1 MKTFH
6 DAASGPPGSL
16 TIEPPAP
23 PGATPPL
30 AILAT
35 FGTGGDLEPFILVAR
50 GLRARGHRVCIV
62 ASRDHAPRL
71 RDCGL
76 PHRLYGTLPQIDA
89 MLDDPELWHERK
101 GLGVLGR
108 GLAAILP
115 EAVEA
120 IESLAGEGPCAALC
134 HPFMLPAADIV
145 RSRHAGLRVVGA
157 WLAPSNL
164 RSLQD
169 PMMLGPRRI
178 PAWVPLAWRRALW
191 RFVDRRWVDNVMLPG
206 LDAVRAAHGLAPVD
220 RYFDHL
226 ADVCDASVG
235 LFPAWFAPRACDW
248 PSPFIEAGFPLA
260 TAPASIR
267 LPEPV
272 ERFLAQGE
280 APVVVTFGTGMRH
293 AADVFE
299 RCRRALRALGRR
311 GLFVSRHAA
320 QIPADL
326 GPGILRVPQL
336 PFETLLPRVA
346 AIVHHGGIGTAAQ
359 ALRAGIPQLVVA
371 SGFDQFDNGE
381 RLRTLG
387 VGDML
392 PASRA
397 GARALRRRLEALLDS
412 ASTRHACA
420 AIRRHMEADDPAA
433 ALMKGVAA
441 AIAPHGPAWR
451 PSREGERAGYGT
463 AYARQLPLM
472 RP

>member
-6 DAASGPPGSL
+6 DAASGTPGSL
-16 TIEPPAP
+16 TIEPP
-23 PGATPPL
+23 PL
-30 AILAT
+30 VILAT
-35 FGTGGDLEPFILVAR
+35 FGTGGDLEPFILIAR

-76 PHRLYGTLPQIDA
+76 PHRLYGTLSQIDA
-89 MLDDPELWHERK
+89 MLDDPELWHERR

-120 IESLAGEGPCAALC
+120 IASRAGEGPCVALC

-178 PAWVPLAWRRALW
+178 PAWVPIAWRRALW
-191 RFVDRRWVDNVMLPG
+191 RFVDHHWIDNVMLPG
-206 LDAVRAAHGLAPVD
+206 LDAVRAAHGIAPVD
-220 RYFDHL
+220 RCYFDHL
-226 ADVCDASVG
+226 ADACDAGVG
-235 LFPAWFAPRACDW
+235 LFPAWFAPPASDW

-260 TAPASIR
+260 IAPASTR

-280 APVVVTFGTGMRH
+280 APVVVTFGTGMRQ

-299 RCRRALRALGRR
+299 RCRRALRTLGRR

-326 GPGILRVPQL
+326 GPDILWVPQL

-359 ALRAGIPQLVVA
+359 ALRAGVPQLVVA

-397 GARALRRRLEALLDS
+397 SARALRRRLAALLDP

-420 AIRRHMEADDPAA
+420 TIRRHMAADDPAA
-433 ALMKGVAA
+433 TLMDGVAA
-441 AIAPHGPAWR
+441 AIASPGPATR
-451 PSREGERAGYGT
+451 PSLDRARTGYGT
-463 AYARQLPLM
+463 TYARQIPLM